1 MGIDSGQSDRRT
13 GESVEPGPAGGA
25 RAVERRRDPQRA
37 ERGLTLMEL
46 VVVLSIIAVLV
57 ALALPRYII
66 PRRNAYRLEAENI
79 LQELKTMEWAYYQQ
93 WNAFTSNVTSAGL
106 AMPGGSHWATP
117 LLYTFSPGYIVFG
130 TYGAV
135 APMSWSD
142 IIYVTLS
149 SDGSST
155 ARSTF

>member
-1 MGIDSGQSDRRT
+1 
-13 GESVEPGPAGGA
+13 
-25 RAVERRRDPQRA
+25 
-37 ERGLTLMEL
+37 MEL

-57 ALALPRYII
+57 VLALPRYII
-66 PRRNAYRLEAENI
+66 PRKNAYKLEAINI

-135 APMSWSD
+135 APMSFSD
-142 IIYVTLS
+142 IIYITLS

>member
-1 MGIDSGQSDRRT
+1 
-13 GESVEPGPAGGA
+13 
-25 RAVERRRDPQRA
+25 
-37 ERGLTLMEL
+37 
-46 VVVLSIIAVLV
+46 
-57 ALALPRYII
+57 
-66 PRRNAYRLEAENI
+66 
-79 LQELKTMEWAYYQQ
+79 YQQ

-117 LLYTFSPGYIVFG
+117 LLYMFWPGYIVFG

-155 ARSTF
+155 ARSTFSALTPDTPPPAPDRRLRAPRIEPRGAAGPAARVR